1 MLIGGIIDWVVSVET
16 VTEAMVDNVVGMT
29 GLVVIK
35 VSAVGISVTGLAE
48 NPC

>member
-1 MLIGGIIDWVVSVET
+1 MLIGGRVDWGDSVDKVT
-16 VTEAMVDNVVGMT
+16 VAMEDNVVGIT

-35 VSAVGISVTGLAE
+35 VSAVGISVMGLAE